1 MLYLFC
7 ILYLVDTFERKFS
20 NVCSVWFSGEAR
32 VNFIGDV
39 KSMVKIW
46 TIHSSLAILLL
57 KMIRRKSMK
66 ALSKGGCVNVYNC
79 VNYIFA
85 EVEYPF

>member
-1 MLYLFC
+1 
-7 ILYLVDTFERKFS
+7 
-20 NVCSVWFSGEAR
+20 
-32 VNFIGDV
+32 V
-39 KSMVKIW
+39 KSTGKIS
-46 TIHSSLAILLL
+46 TIHSNLAIILL
-57 KMIRRKSMK
+57 KMLRRKSMK